1 MGKRIIDYKIG
12 DALGANHNILLQ
24 IESFPRNG
32 HWYGTFLCGTCL
44 KNTFVARI
52 THVVRNET
60 KYCRSCRK
68 ELRSGQNNH
77 NFVDLL
83 GQRFGKLVVEEYI
96 GSICKGKDSKGKLL
110 ARSLWKCRCDCNRT
124 REVDSNELVQGL
136 VSSCGYC
143 GMHSNGEYKV
153 ALILEENNISYQTQ
167 KTFPDCINPKTNHHL
182 KFDFYLQEYNCCIEY
197 DGISHYIPNKYGS
210 WNTLENVTE
219 TRYRDSV
226 KDAYCKENNILL
238 IRIPYWDYN
247 ILDTDYLL
255 DKLGRLK
262 PYTG

>member
-1 MGKRIIDYKIG
+1 
-12 DALGANHNILLQ
+12 
-24 IESFPRNG
+24 
-32 HWYGTFLCGTCL
+32 
-44 KNTFVARI
+44 
-52 THVVRNET
+52 
-60 KYCRSCRK
+60 
-68 ELRSGQNNH
+68 
-77 NFVDLL
+77 
-83 GQRFGKLVVEEYI
+83 
-96 GSICKGKDSKGKLL
+96 
-110 ARSLWKCRCDCNRT
+110 
-124 REVDSNELVQGL
+124 
-136 VSSCGYC
+136 
-143 GMHSNGEYKV
+143 MHSNGEYKV

>member
-110 ARSLWKCRCDCNRT
+110 ARSL
-124 REVDSNELVQGL
+124 
-136 VSSCGYC
+136 
-143 GMHSNGEYKV
+143 
-153 ALILEENNISYQTQ
+153 
-167 KTFPDCINPKTNHHL
+167 
-182 KFDFYLQEYNCCIEY
+182 
-197 DGISHYIPNKYGS
+197 
-210 WNTLENVTE
+210 
-219 TRYRDSV
+219 
-226 KDAYCKENNILL
+226 
-238 IRIPYWDYN
+238 
-247 ILDTDYLL
+247 
-255 DKLGRLK
+255 
-262 PYTG
+262 